1 METSSA
7 DDICNVDKKKLKLSF
22 FRSNKTPMIREKKY
36 ALVEFPTKIAE
47 QQPVVDL
54 ILSSWII
61 ENTQTCFYPKRK
73 DYSEINNWIQEDKN
87 PDDSWLKNQKI
98 KIIKKYRSLEKA
110 KRGLNKYLLTLKA
123 GDTTETFFSENHEE
137 SEP

>member
-1 METSSA
+1 MTSA
-7 DDICNVDKKKLKLSF
+7 MWTKR
-22 FRSNKTPMIREKKY
+22 RSNKTPMIREKKY